1 MARLRGE
8 RPRAAA
14 TSSRINSRFCGERL
28 RKKLKCALARVISS
42 QLSVNGLQAELELVG
57 QALPLAGMAPEEF
70 EEQLDIGGM
79 TSTSSHLI

>member
-1 MARLRGE
+1 MARLRRE

-14 TSSRINSRFCGERL
+14 TSDHMNSRFSGRRL
-28 RKKLKCALARVISS
+28 RKKLKCALARVISF
-42 QLSVNGLQAELELVG
+42 QLSVNGLQAELDLVG

-79 TSTSSHLI
+79 TSTSSH